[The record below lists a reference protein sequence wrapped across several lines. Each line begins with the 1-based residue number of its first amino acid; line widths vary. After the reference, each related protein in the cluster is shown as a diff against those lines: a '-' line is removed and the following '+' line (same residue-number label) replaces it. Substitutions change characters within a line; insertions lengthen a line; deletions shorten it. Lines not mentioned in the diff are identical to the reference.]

1 MPKTVRWRRL
11 ETLGSERLKKIEC
24 DTLLKN
30 IGQLAT
36 MRGGLRRGKAMDD
49 AGIVKDGA
57 VAINDGK
64 ILWAGTSK
72 NATSFDAQQV
82 VDAEWLLVVPGFV
95 DAHTHLV
102 FAGSREFELPMKLK
116 GMSYMDIMEAG
127 GGIGH
132 TMKSTR
138 KASFGQLV
146 AESASRAQ
154 RMLEH
159 GTTTLEAK
167 SGYCLETK
175 GELRMLQASVETGK
189 LVGVDVVPTFLGAHA
204 IPPEYK
210 NAEAYTKYVIEKMI
224 PAVAKAGIAKFCDV
238 FCEEGVFNV
247 AQSDKILQAAAKK
260 GMKSKIHADEVVALG
275 GGRLAARLGA
285 TSADHL
291 LMTPKAD
298 FKAMAKANVIGVML
312 PGTPYVLMQDRYADA
327 RGMMKAGMALAL
339 ATDLNPN
346 CWLESMQMAISL
358 ACYKMRMT
366 PAEALSAAT
375 VNAAHAI
382 GMGDKVGSIEPGKQA
397 DLVIMGAHTIEEIP
411 YRWGS
416 NLALE
421 VWKKGECVVAK
432 E

>member
-1 MPKTVRWRRL
+1 M
-11 ETLGSERLKKIEC
+11 KKIEC

-36 MRGGLRRGKAMDD
+36 MRGGLRKGKAMGD

-57 VAINDGK
+57 IAIKGGK
-64 ILWAGTSK
+64 ILWAGAPNGASK
-72 NATSFDAQQV
+72 FDAQQV
-82 VDAEWLLVVPGFV
+82 VDAGGLLVVPGFV

-132 TMKSTR
+132 TMERTR
-138 KASFGQLV
+138 KASYGQLV
-146 AESASRAQ
+146 AESSARAQ

-175 GELRMLQASVETGK
+175 GELRMLQASIETGK
-189 LVGVDVVPTFLGAHA
+189 LVGIDVVPTFLGAHA
-204 IPPEYK
+204 VPLEFRG
-210 NAEAYTKYVIEKMI
+210 ADAYTKHLLDEMI
-224 PAVAKAGIAKFCDV
+224 PAVAKAKAAKYCDV
-238 FCEEGVFNV
+238 FCEEGVFGV
-247 AQSDKILQAAAKK
+247 AQSEKILKAAAKK
-260 GMKSKIHADEVVALG
+260 GMKSKLHADEVVALG
-275 GGRLAARLGA
+275 GGRLAAKLGA

-291 LMTPKAD
+291 LMTPKKD

-327 RGMMKAGMALAL
+327 RGMMAAGMALAL

-366 PAEALSAAT
+366 PAEALCAAT
-375 VNAAHAI
+375 INAAHAI
-382 GMGDKVGSIEPGKQA
+382 GMGDIVGSIEPGKRA
-397 DLVIMGAHTIEEIP
+397 DLVVMGARTIEEIP

-421 VWKKGECVVAK
+421 VWKRGKCVAAR